1 MSASQKLKWRKI
13 VNQLRYMHEELGIV
27 QQISEEMAPE
37 FQAHYEDFCKRHK
50 VDIEELNRGS
60 AAHRDKAFAEHAEHL
75 RETNKRKTSDY
86 AGSTEIILYDGEA
99 GSEQPE
105 VGTKDSTT
113 SADEKEMHEVFTK
126 LFKKLAQKL
135 HPDKVATADL
145 TDEEKKEYEIMF
157 TKAKTAL
164 EESQYFLLID
174 YAEKLKV
181 PLPKNY
187 RQQLKW
193 MKREIDVLQNL
204 ITTQMQ
210 SYNYMFAERD
220 DIVDKDNLVK
230 QFIFQLFG
238 ERIL

>member
-1 MSASQKLKWRKI
+1 M
-13 VNQLRYMHEELGIV
+13 
-27 QQISEEMAPE
+27 
-37 FQAHYEDFCKRHK
+37 
-50 VDIEELNRGS
+50 
-60 AAHRDKAFAEHAEHL
+60 
-75 RETNKRKTSDY
+75 
-86 AGSTEIILYDGEA
+86 
-99 GSEQPE
+99 
-105 VGTKDSTT
+105 
-113 SADEKEMHEVFTK
+113 
-126 LFKKLAQKL
+126 KKK
-135 HPDKVATADL
+135 ADL

>member
-1 MSASQKLKWRKI
+1 MSASQKLKWRKV

-27 QQISEEMAPE
+27 QQINEEMGPE

-50 VDIEELNRGS
+50 VDIEELNRES
-60 AAHRDKAFAEHAEHL
+60 ATHRDKAFAEHAEHI

-86 AGSTEIILYDGEA
+86 TGSTEMILYDGEA
-99 GSEQPE
+99 GTPHPE
-105 VGTKDSTT
+105 VEIIDSTT

-157 TKAKTAL
+157 TKAKAAL
-164 EESQYFLLID
+164 EDSQYFLLID
-174 YAEKLKV
+174 YAEKLRV

-220 DIVDKDNLVK
+220 SIVDKDNLIKPVH
-230 QFIFQLFG
+230 FSAI
-238 ERIL
+238 R